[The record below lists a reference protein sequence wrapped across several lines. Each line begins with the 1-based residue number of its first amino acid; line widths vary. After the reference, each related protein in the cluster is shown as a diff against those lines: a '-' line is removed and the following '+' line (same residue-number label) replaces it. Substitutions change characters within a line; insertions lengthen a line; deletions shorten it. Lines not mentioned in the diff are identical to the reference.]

1 MKKRALGPLIRKSRE
16 SLDMTQRELADAIG
30 VKASHI
36 AYIETG
42 QRRPSLS
49 LLRRIADTLGLNPR
63 ELLFLSHPDAEHLVG
78 LPERQPSP
86 RNDAWRRFVSNRALL
101 RRHKITRKE
110 LGLLR
115 QVSLLE
121 HVTYPEHFLFIL
133 NSIRQAGVPGRTA

>member
-49 LLRRIADTLGLNPR
+49 LLRRIAETLGLNPR
-63 ELLFLSHPDAEHLVG
+63 ELLFLSHPDARHLVG
-78 LPERQPSP
+78 LPEREPSGP
-86 RNDAWRRFVSNRALL
+86 NDAWRRFVANRALL

-110 LGLLR
+110 LGLLK

-133 NSIRQAGVPGRTA
+133 NSIRQAGVPARS